1 MTQCIFESSV
11 GNSEGRAE
19 MYKEHEFKKD
29 SVFSLFPSK
38 GNGAAIFGSLYFISG
53 GVGVRV
59 REGSGGWA
67 TGGGGE
73 FLLGGGEGTR
83 AGG

>member
-1 MTQCIFESSV
+1 
-11 GNSEGRAE
+11 
-19 MYKEHEFKKD
+19 MYNEHEFKND

-53 GVGVRV
+53 GAGVRV

-67 TGGGGE
+67 AGGEGRLLLGGEGAWTGGGLE
-73 FLLGGGEGTR
+73 PS
-83 AGG
+83 AGS